1 MPLGDRGAGTARG
14 ESSTARARPAARVGE
29 AVRDGGT
36 SGARG
41 NKSIITAHAVIR
53 WLERVEALD
62 TAALR
67 QAAKR
72 GGIRCD
78 HDAQLLAYIEDNT
91 DVDVARVK
99 AVLADARVL
108 AALAMG
114 AKSVRIGTMVAIL
127 RGGCVASVVQ
137 AARSRGPL
145 RYGSDVCRREVSRR
159 DKRGLLDAAE

>member
-1 MPLGDRGAGTARG
+1 MTTRSGAIEDRAVKAAAMRQ
-14 ESSTARARPAARVGE
+14 PAAAVGG
-29 AVRDGGT
+29 AVAD
-36 SGARG
+36 RG

-72 GGIRCD
+72 GGIRVD

-99 AVLADARVL
+99 AVLAGPRVL

-127 RGGCVASVVQ
+127 RGGCVASVVP
-137 AARSRGPL
+137 AARTRGPL
-145 RYGSDVCRREVSRR
+145 RYGSDVCRREASRR
-159 DKRGLLDAAE
+159 DRRSIMDAAE